1 MATITQE
8 KEHIKLALMG
18 GGGVG
23 KSNITLRF
31 IQGAFKEFYDPT
43 IEDSYT
49 KDNYIV
55 DNETFSLEIYDTAG
69 QDSFTGMRDMYY
81 RDMHGFIFVYSITDK
96 NSLQDVEERIESLRR
111 LRDPDNQGILPPL
124 MILGNKND
132 LEEERVISK
141 AEGESF
147 TQKVGDEVIF
157 METSAKNNIN
167 IDKIFEDMVRLVI
180 KRKKVAKGDGIKG
193 RSKTNDDKCCRCS
206 LM

>member
-1 MATITQE
+1 MGTITEE
-8 KEHIKLALMG
+8 KEYIKLALMG

-31 IQGAFKEFYDPT
+31 IQGSFKEYYDPT
-43 IEDSYT
+43 IEDSYR

-55 DNETFSLEIYDTAG
+55 DDETVSLEIYDTAG
-69 QDSFTGMRDMYY
+69 QDIFTGMRDMYY
-81 RDMHGFIFVYSITDK
+81 GRSDGFLFVYSITDK

-124 MILGNKND
+124 MIIGNKND
-132 LEEERVISK
+132 LEDQRVITK

-147 TQKVGDEVIF
+147 TQKVGDDVIF
-157 METSAKNNIN
+157 METSAKNNTN

-180 KRKKVAKGDGIKG
+180 KRKKMAEGKNSSRANKNK
-193 RSKTNDDKCCRCS
+193 RKWCC